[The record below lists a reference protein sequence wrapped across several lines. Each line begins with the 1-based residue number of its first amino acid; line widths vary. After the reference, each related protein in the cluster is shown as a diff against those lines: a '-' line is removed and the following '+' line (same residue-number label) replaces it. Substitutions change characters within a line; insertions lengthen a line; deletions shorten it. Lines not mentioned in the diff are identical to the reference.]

1 MLDGSDP
8 PCIKICDFGFAARL
22 KAAAATET
30 IPSLSSSS
38 AAAAAATAAAADA
51 PPPATPRTAA
61 AQHLERAYTRHI
73 GTAEYMSPEL
83 LHPPPSEENLPA
95 LASSSGGGGRGR
107 GDGKA
112 GQQQQKRFGYDARSS
127 DIWSAGVFLCVVL
140 LGAFPFE
147 YSKKEVT
154 SLEDAELDLWLQET
168 ARAWSDSPFLAANI
182 GALPADARDLLNK
195 IFEVDPSK
203 RITVEGIRAHPWYA
217 RPLKE
222 PELAEALERQDA
234 AQRAVDAH
242 IAHRRLDTAKVAARV
257 AALRDLLKEATKPPG
272 REGYSGAGYGYGYGG
287 DGDGGTGQGRRINP
301 LQQLDAGEHWC
312 VVVVFLLIFFSP
324 SHQNALIAHAQ
335 PNQPPSTS
343 PSPKKKKKKNIK
355 GSAASTSPRPPCSS
369 TATAAGAR
377 ETSQGSQEGSS
388 WRPPPQ
394 RRTPRSRAAEAW
406 GRRRREEKRR
416 LRLRLRRRRRR
427 RRRRRQRLARAGR
440 TTTTPAKRSG
450 AAGSGAG
457 ALPPS

>member
-182 GALPADARDLLNK
+182 HALPADARDLLDK
-195 IFEVDPSK
+195 IFEVDPAR

-222 PELAEALERQDA
+222 PELAAALERQDA

-257 AALRDLLKEATKPPG
+257 AALRELLKEATKPPG
-272 REGYSGAGYGYGYGG
+272 RDDGG
-287 DGDGGTGQGRRINP
+287 GGGGPDGDGNSQRRRIDP

-312 VVVVFLLIFFSP
+312 VVSLS
-324 SHQNALIAHAQ
+324 
-335 PNQPPSTS
+335 
-343 PSPKKKKKKNIK
+343 
-355 GSAASTSPRPPCSS
+355 
-369 TATAAGAR
+369 
-377 ETSQGSQEGSS
+377 
-388 WRPPPQ
+388 
-394 RRTPRSRAAEAW
+394 
-406 GRRRREEKRR
+406 
-416 LRLRLRRRRRR
+416 
-427 RRRRRQRLARAGR
+427 
-440 TTTTPAKRSG
+440 
-450 AAGSGAG
+450 
-457 ALPPS
+457 

>member
-1 MLDGSDP
+1 MIRSIVGPNP
-8 PCIKICDFGFAARL
+8 PCLARRAASGKVGAAGGAAGA
-22 KAAAATET
+22 KALRA
-30 IPSLSSSS
+30 S
-38 AAAAAATAAAADA
+38 AVGTFVAMTAPPHATAA
-51 PPPATPRTAA
+51 AA

-95 LASSSGGGGRGR
+95 LSGKGGA
-107 GDGKA
+107 KA
-112 GQQQQKRFGYDARSS
+112 GGEQQQQQQKRFGYDARSS

-335 PNQPPSTS
+335 QNQPPSTS
-343 PSPKKKKKKNIK
+343 TTPKKKKKKNIK